1 MNKTD
6 YLIATNSFLSGV
18 GRILDLFSTRNESSF
33 NGSKSELEADYRAI
47 RNDWNMVGQDIWE
60 AYRRAEQEIA
70 SF

>member
-6 YLIATNSFLSGV
+6 YLIAENSFLSGA

-33 NGSKSELEADYRAI
+33 NDSLSEREADYRAI
-47 RNDWNMVGQDIWE
+47 RNDWNMIGRDVWE
-60 AYRRAEQEIA
+60 AYRRAKQEIT